1 MKYYIVVDG
10 KPAGPFDIAQ
20 LAEQGIK
27 GKDLVWKEGLSEWVA
42 AETIDELQA
51 VLYGAQQTTS
61 TPPSINTDSET
72 VPPTPPVPPISQ
84 PSNTQFTYQPSQ
96 PMGFPPKN
104 WLVESILVT
113 LFCCLPFGI
122 IGIIKASTVS
132 SLWASGRVEES
143 QKASSEAKKWTLIG
157 FWIGMAQI
165 FAVIIFYALIF
176 TGLIASQI

>member
-51 VLYGAQQTTS
+51 VLYGAQQTAT
-61 TPPSINTDSET
+61 TPPPTNTDGT
-72 VPPTPPVPPISQ
+72 IVPPAPPVPPMLQ
-84 PSNTQFTYQPSQ
+84 PSNPQLSYQASQ
-96 PMGFPPKN
+96 PMGLPPKN

-122 IGIIKASTVS
+122 VGIIKASNVS
-132 SLWASGRVEES
+132 SLWAAGRVEES
-143 QKASSEAKKWTLIG
+143 QRASSEAKKWTLIG
-157 FWIGMAQI
+157 FWIGMAPI
-165 FAVIIFYALIF
+165 FVVIIFYALIF
-176 TGLIASQI
+176 TSMIASQI